1 MPPSTSDPEKYSLD
15 EMMERLKGKASDDP
29 ANGEL
34 VTREDGS
41 QAVRVRKRK
50 RRTDQPKREEAKRH
64 RRTRAIQ
71 VGVLL
76 VGLIGF
82 TLVIGGV
89 FLYTNTVS
97 FRNKLS
103 DAVSQTLGADVDFK
117 MFRVTPV
124 SANAE
129 QVSLTWQDG
138 GFLKQV
144 KLRHLSAK
152 ISPRTLFGQSLTG
165 DEIIARE
172 GEILLQP
179 PGAGRPPSATG
190 GIPVSFGR
198 TAVTK
203 LDVVFGEPT
212 AAAFK
217 LTGTEGT
224 LNLVPKKS
232 WLTLNLHRG
241 SLAIHDWPAL
251 KVDRALIDIR
261 ATEAEVLTLRITD
274 SLANQGQMQVSG
286 TINTQSPDDLSTLN
300 VKLTTFN
307 LADLLGPEIGKLLN
321 LRIDSRE
328 AANSNYLALTSG
340 APGDAELAVSFSN
353 SLAAASTLTGLH
365 FLAFIA
371 RTVGDDPYY
380 EKPEFDDLTGNLRR
394 KGGRIDLTDLHLERK
409 SQLCIKGD
417 LSVAADK
424 ALSGTLRVGL
434 PASVIGLARDT
445 KNPGVESK
453 LETMFGPVSN
463 GFRWVTIELG
473 GSLAVPTD
481 DFAKIYNAT
490 TAAPIA
496 PSAQPPDPAAPDAG
510 PVNPADPG
518 SAFEDLTT
526 PPGNR

>member
-15 EMMERLKGKASDDP
+15 EMMERLKGKASEDP

-34 VTREDGS
+34 VTREDGT

-71 VGVLL
+71 VGTLL
-76 VGLIGF
+76 VGLIVL
-82 TLVIGGV
+82 TLVIGGL
-89 FLYTNTVS
+89 FLYTNTAP
-97 FRNKLS
+97 FRKKLS
-103 DAVSQTLGADVDFK
+103 DAVSQSLGADVDFK

-129 QVSLTWQDG
+129 LVSLTWQDG
-138 GFLKQV
+138 GFLRQV
-144 KLRHLSAK
+144 KLRHISAK

-165 DEIIARE
+165 DEILARE

-179 PGAGRPPSATG
+179 PGAGQPPSATD
-190 GIPVSFGR
+190 GIPVNFDR
-198 TAVTK
+198 TAVAK
-203 LDVVFGEPT
+203 LDVVFGDPT

-217 LTGTEGT
+217 IIGSEGS
-224 LNLVPKKS
+224 LNVVPNKS

-241 SLAIHDWPAL
+241 RLAIDGWPIL
-251 KVDRALIDIR
+251 KVNRALIDIR
-261 ATEAEVLTLRITD
+261 PTEAEILTLRITD
-274 SLANQGQMQVSG
+274 SLASQGQMEVSG
-286 TINTQSPDDLSTLN
+286 TINTQAPDELSTLT

-307 LADLLGPEIGKLLN
+307 LADLLGPDIGKLLN
-321 LRIDSRE
+321 LRLDSRE
-328 AANSNYLALTSG
+328 AANSNYLALTAG

-353 SLAAASTLTGLH
+353 SLAAESSLTGLH

-371 RTVGDDPYY
+371 RTVGDDGYY

-394 KGGRIDLTDLHLERK
+394 KGGRVDFTDLHLERK
-409 SQLCIKGD
+409 SHLCIKGN
-417 LSVAADK
+417 LSVAPDK
-424 ALSGTLRVGL
+424 ALSGTLEVGL
-434 PASVIGLARDT
+434 PASLISLARDT
-445 KNPGVESK
+445 KDAQLESK
-453 LETMFGPVSN
+453 LESMFGPVSS

-473 GSLAVPTD
+473 GSLAFPTD

-490 TAAPIA
+490 TAAPIT
-496 PSAQPPDPAAPDAG
+496 PRAQSPDPAAPAAD

-518 SAFEDLTT
+518 AVFEDLTS